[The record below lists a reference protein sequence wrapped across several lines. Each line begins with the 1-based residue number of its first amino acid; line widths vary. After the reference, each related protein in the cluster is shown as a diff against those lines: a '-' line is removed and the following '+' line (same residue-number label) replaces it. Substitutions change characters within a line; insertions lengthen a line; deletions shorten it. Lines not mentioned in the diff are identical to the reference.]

1 MIVLIFICSSLF
13 AAETIS
19 PKLSYVVHDDYLQT
33 LHSIFSPLE
42 PCEKSTDWGKEY
54 LIGMSFAAELDL
66 YGAITAFK
74 RAAILIPDEHM
85 KRRRE
90 IDYQI
95 INAYYLAGMHKSVIE
110 TFDKSLLANI
120 EPTFAAFHDLVVML
134 YDSLTHDNNKER
146 AERMLKTMERY
157 FPYEKMKMEISDAII
172 TGNLELMKK
181 NLADTFIETSIASL
195 ENSLDLDFL
204 SESKGLLTLD
214 SSSHLLS
221 SKNLE
226 SLYHLKECKEA
237 SNEILKE
244 YHSSRKNPYLAGGL
258 NALLP
263 GLGYLYLGQKQS
275 AFTALM
281 LNSLTTAAAYY
292 FYQSDNIAAALL
304 TLSFESGWYFGGIYG
319 AKEEASFYNTKMFEK
334 ASHFRMRD
342 HKLYPILMLRHGF

>member
-1 MIVLIFICSSLF
+1 MILLFFVCSALF
-13 AAETIS
+13 AAENIS

-33 LHSIFSPLE
+33 LHSIFPPLE
-42 PCEKSTDWGKEY
+42 NEEKTTDWGKEY
-54 LIGMSFAAELDL
+54 LIAMSFAGELDL

-85 KRRRE
+85 QRRRE

-95 INAYYLAGMHKSVIE
+95 INTYYLAGMYKSVIE
-110 TFDKSLLANI
+110 TFDKSLLANT

-134 YDSLTHDNNKER
+134 YDSLTHEKSKER
-146 AERMLKTMERY
+146 AERMLKTMDRY

-172 TGNLELMKK
+172 SGNLALMKQQTTD
-181 NLADTFIETSIASL
+181 NFIETSIASL
-195 ENSLDLDFL
+195 ESSLDLEFFR
-204 SESKGLLTLD
+204 ESDGLLKTD
-214 SSSHLLS
+214 ASSHLLS
-221 SKNLE
+221 TKNLE
-226 SLYHLKECKEA
+226 SLYHLKECKQA
-237 SNEILKE
+237 SNDILMD
-244 YHSSRKNPYLAGGL
+244 YHSARKKPYVAGGL

-263 GLGYLYLGQKQS
+263 GLGYLYLGQRQS

-292 FYQSDNIAAALL
+292 FYRNDNIPAALL

-319 AKEEASFYNTKMFEK
+319 AKEEALFYNTKMFEK
-334 ASHFRMRD
+334 ASHYRMRD

>member
-1 MIVLIFICSSLF
+1 MILLLFVCSSLF
-13 AAETIS
+13 GAENIS

-33 LHSIFSPLE
+33 LHSIFPPLE
-42 PCEKSTDWGKEY
+42 NEEKTTDWGKEY
-54 LIGMSFAAELDL
+54 LIAISFAGELDL

-74 RAAILIPDEHM
+74 RAAVLIPAENM
-85 KRRRE
+85 QRRRE

-95 INAYYLAGMHKSVIE
+95 INAYYLAGMYKSVIE
-110 TFDKSLLANI
+110 SFDKSLLANT

-134 YDSLTHDNNKER
+134 YDSLTHEKSKER

-157 FPYEKMKMEISDAII
+157 FPYEKMKMEISEAII
-172 TGNLELMKK
+172 TGNLQLMKMQK
-181 NLADTFIETSIASL
+181 VDNLIETSIASL
-195 ENSLDLDFL
+195 ESSLDIDFF
-204 SESKGLLTLD
+204 SESEGSIKPD
-214 SSSHLLS
+214 ASSHHLS

-226 SLYHLKECKEA
+226 SLYHLKDCKEA
-237 SNEILKE
+237 SIDILKD
-244 YHSSRKNPYLAGGL
+244 YHSARKNPYMAGGL

-292 FYQSDNIAAALL
+292 FYRNDNIPAALL

-319 AKEEASFYNTKMFEK
+319 AKEEATFYNTRMYEK
-334 ASHFRMRD
+334 ASHYRMRD